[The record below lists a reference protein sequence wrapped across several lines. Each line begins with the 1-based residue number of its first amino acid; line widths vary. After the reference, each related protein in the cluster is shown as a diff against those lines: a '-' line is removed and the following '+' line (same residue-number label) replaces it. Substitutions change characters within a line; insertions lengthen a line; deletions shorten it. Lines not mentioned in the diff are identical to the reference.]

1 MIIKQLQFNLIM
13 KKLFFCL
20 FFSQQLFAQINP
32 DNIKIARDKW
42 GVPHIFAKTDAE
54 VSYGLAWA
62 NAEDDFKTMQLTM
75 LAGKGMVGKLK
86 GKDGASIDYVVALLH
101 CREVVEEQYEKTLS
115 PEYKALIEGYVAGIN
130 AYAAK
135 HPEEILLKGSFPT
148 NTKEYMT
155 SIVLSLSVISGVDG
169 VLQKIFSGKIKN
181 LDDFKTGGSN
191 AFAISSSKTTD
202 GSAYLAINSHQ
213 PLEGPVA
220 WYEAH
225 LCSEQGLNILGGLFP
240 GGPVVFH
247 GVNENLG
254 WAHTVNYQ
262 DKIDVFQLEMNL
274 NNKKQYR
281 FDGNWETLEE
291 KTVKLKVKIG
301 AFILPIKKVALWSKY
316 GATVQTKQGVFSI
329 RLGANQDIRGVE
341 QWYRMDK
348 ARNFSEF
355 YKAMQMTAIPGF
367 NTIYADKH
375 DTIFYVSNG
384 KIPLREQGFDW
395 QNTVQGNTSKTLWTS
410 FHPLKD
416 LPQYVNPASGYLVNT
431 NHTPFNA
438 TGEKDNLQAK
448 DFDPTMGYETKN
460 NNRSIRFQEL
470 ISQYEKLSYED
481 FKRIKYD
488 NQLPE
493 KLQYPIDIEALFQV
507 NSTENADIQSLIE
520 TLKSWNRKADVDS
533 KGAAIFLIALNYFSE
548 KAQEIGN
555 GVSKEESIAALRHV
569 NTYMKQYFGRTDITL
584 GDLQK
589 LVRGNVEKSSWGLP
603 DVITAMHSKP
613 YKDGKLK
620 VMAGESYI
628 ELVKFPKNGLPE
640 IESVTNFGA
649 SGHAD
654 SPHYTDQMDMFLNKQ
669 TKKMTLDKAEV
680 LKTAERV
687 YSPK

>member
-1 MIIKQLQFNLIM
+1 M

-20 FFSQQLFAQINP
+20 FLSQQLFAQINP

-86 GKDGASIDYVVALLH
+86 GKEGASIDYVVALLH

-135 HPEEILLKGSFPT
+135 HPKEILLKGSFPT

-169 VLQKIFSGKIKN
+169 VLQKIFSGKIKT

-262 DKIDVFQLEMNL
+262 DKIDVFQLEMNP

-281 FDGNWETLEE
+281 FDGNWEILEE

-301 AFILPIKKVALWSKY
+301 AFVLPIKKAALWSKY
-316 GATVQTKQGVFSI
+316 GATVQTKQGTFSV
-329 RLGANQDIRGVE
+329 RFGANQDIRGVE

-384 KIPLREQGFDW
+384 KIPLREQGYDW

-438 TGEKDNLQAK
+438 TGVKDNLQAK

-460 NNRSIRFQEL
+460 NNRSTRFQEL
-470 ISQYEKLSYED
+470 ISQYQKLSYED

-493 KLQYPIDIEALFQV
+493 KLHYPIDIETLFQL
-507 NSTENADIQSLIE
+507 NAIENADIQSLIE

-533 KGAAIFLIALNYFSE
+533 RGAAIFLIALNYFSE

-555 GVSKEESIAALRHV
+555 EASKEESIAALQHV

-589 LVRGNVEKSSWGLP
+589 LVRGEVEKPSWGLP

-640 IESVTNFGA
+640 IETVTNFGA

-680 LKTAERV
+680 LRTAERV

>member
-1 MIIKQLQFNLIM
+1 MIIKQLQLNLTM

-20 FFSQQLFAQINP
+20 FLSQQLFAQINP

-86 GKDGASIDYVVALLH
+86 GKEGASIDYVVALLH

-155 SIVLSLSVISGVDG
+155 SIVLSLSVISGVDAI
-169 VLQKIFSGKIKN
+169 LQKIFSGKIKT

-191 AFAISSSKTTD
+191 AFAINSSKTSD

-262 DKIDVFQLEMNL
+262 DKIDVFQLEMNQ

-301 AFILPIKKVALWSKY
+301 AFILPIKKTALWSKY
-316 GATVQTKQGVFSI
+316 GATVQTKQGTFSV
-329 RLGANQDIRGVE
+329 RFGANQDIRGVE

-384 KIPLREQGFDW
+384 KIPLREQGYDW
-395 QNTVQGNTSKTLWTS
+395 QNTVHGNTSKTLWTS

-438 TGEKDNLQAK
+438 TGVKDNLQAK

-470 ISQYEKLSYED
+470 ISKYEKLSYED

-493 KLQYPIDIEALFQV
+493 KLQYPIDIEALFQL
-507 NSTENADIQSLIE
+507 NSTENADIQSLID

-555 GVSKEESIAALRHV
+555 EASKEESISALRHI

-589 LVRGNVEKSSWGLP
+589 LVRGNVEKPSWGLP

-680 LKTAERV
+680 LRTAERI

>member
-20 FFSQQLFAQINP
+20 FFSQQLFAQVNP

-169 VLQKIFSGKIKN
+169 VLQKIFSGKIKT

-254 WAHTVNYQ
+254 WVHTVNYQ
-262 DKIDVFQLEMNL
+262 DKIDIFQLEMNP

-301 AFILPIKKVALWSKY
+301 AFILPIKKAALWSKY
-316 GATVQTKQGVFSI
+316 GATVQTKQGTFSI
-329 RLGANQDIRGVE
+329 RLGANKDIRGVE

-384 KIPLREQGFDW
+384 KIPVREQGYDW
-395 QNTVQGNTSKTLWTS
+395 QNIVQGNTSKTLWTS

-416 LPQYVNPASGYLVNT
+416 LPQYLNPASGYLVNT

-470 ISQYEKLSYED
+470 ISKYEKLSYED

-493 KLQYPIDIEALFQV
+493 KLQYPIEIEALFQL

-548 KAQEIGN
+548 KAQEISN

-569 NTYMKQYFGRTDITL
+569 NTYMKQYFGKTDITL

-589 LVRGNVEKSSWGLP
+589 LVRGNVEKPSWGLP

-613 YKDGKLK
+613 YKYGKLK

-640 IESVTNFGA
+640 IESITNFGA

-680 LKTAERV
+680 LRTAERI

>member
-301 AFILPIKKVALWSKY
+301 AFILPIKKTALWSKY
-316 GATVQTKQGVFSI
+316 GATVQTKQGTFSV
-329 RLGANQDIRGVE
+329 RFGANQDIRGVE

-384 KIPLREQGFDW
+384 KIPLREQGYDW
-395 QNTVQGNTSKTLWTS
+395 QNIVQGNTSKTLWTS

>member
-1 MIIKQLQFNLIM
+1 M
-13 KKLFFCL
+13 KKLLFCL
-20 FFSQQLFAQINP
+20 FLSQQLFAQINP

-169 VLQKIFSGKIKN
+169 VLQKIFSGKIKT

-191 AFAISSSKTTD
+191 AFAISSSKTND

-262 DKIDVFQLEMNL
+262 DKIDVFQLEMNP

-301 AFILPIKKVALWSKY
+301 AFVLPIKKAALWSKY
-316 GATVQTKQGVFSI
+316 GATVQTKQGTFSV
-329 RLGANQDIRGVE
+329 RFGANQDIRGVE

-384 KIPLREQGFDW
+384 KIPLREQGYDW

-416 LPQYVNPASGYLVNT
+416 LPQYINPASGYLVNT

-438 TGEKDNLQAK
+438 TGAKDNLQAK

-460 NNRSIRFQEL
+460 NNRSTRFQEL

-493 KLQYPIDIEALFQV
+493 KLHYPVDLDVLFQL
-507 NSTENADIQSLIE
+507 NSAENTDIQALIE

-548 KAQEIGN
+548 EFNKKGQEIG
-555 GVSKEESIAALRHV
+555 GIISKEESIAALRHV
-569 NTYMKQYFGRTDITL
+569 NTYMKQYFGKTDITL

-589 LVRGNVEKSSWGLP
+589 LVRGDVEKPSWGLP
-603 DVITAMHSKP
+603 DVITAMYSKP
-613 YKDGKLK
+613 HKNGKLK

-680 LKTAERV
+680 LRTAEKV
-687 YSPK
+687 YSPR

>member
-1 MIIKQLQFNLIM
+1 M
-13 KKLFFCL
+13 KKLLFCL
-20 FFSQQLFAQINP
+20 FLSQQLFAQINP

-115 PEYKALIEGYVAGIN
+115 SEYKALIEGYVAGIN

-169 VLQKIFSGKIKN
+169 VLQKIFSGKIKT

-191 AFAISSSKTTD
+191 AFAISSSKTSD

-247 GVNENLG
+247 GVNENLA

-262 DKIDVFQLEMNL
+262 DKIDVFQLEMNP

-301 AFILPIKKVALWSKY
+301 AFVLPIKKAALWSKY
-316 GATVQTKQGVFSI
+316 GATVQTKQGTFSV
-329 RLGANQDIRGVE
+329 RFGANQDIRGVE

-384 KIPLREQGFDW
+384 KIPLREQGYDW
-395 QNTVQGNTSKTLWTS
+395 QNTVQGNTSKTLWTN

-438 TGEKDNLQAK
+438 TGAKDNLQAK

-460 NNRSIRFQEL
+460 NNRSTRFQEL

-493 KLQYPIDIEALFQV
+493 KLHYPVDLDVLFQL
-507 NSTENADIQSLIE
+507 NSAENTDIQALIE
-520 TLKSWNRKADVDS
+520 TLKSWNRKAEVDS
-533 KGAAIFLIALNYFSE
+533 KGAAIFLIALNYFIE
-548 KAQEIGN
+548 EFNRKGQEIG
-555 GVSKEESIAALRHV
+555 GIVSKEESIAALHHV

-589 LVRGNVEKSSWGLP
+589 LVRGVVEKPSWGLP
-603 DVITAMHSKP
+603 DVITAMYSTPH
-613 YKDGKLK
+613 KDGKLK

-680 LKTAERV
+680 LRTAEKV
-687 YSPK
+687 YSPR

>member
-384 KIPLREQGFDW
+384 KIPLREQGYDW
-395 QNTVQGNTSKTLWTS
+395 QNIVQGNTSKTLWTS

>member
-1 MIIKQLQFNLIM
+1 M

-20 FFSQQLFAQINP
+20 FFSQQLFAQVNP

-169 VLQKIFSGKIKN
+169 VLQKIFSGKIKT

-254 WAHTVNYQ
+254 WVHTVNYQ
-262 DKIDVFQLEMNL
+262 DKIDIFQLEMNP

-301 AFILPIKKVALWSKY
+301 AFILPIKKAALWSKY
-316 GATVQTKQGVFSI
+316 GATVQTKQGTFSI
-329 RLGANQDIRGVE
+329 RLGANKDIRGVE

-384 KIPLREQGFDW
+384 KIPVREQGYDW
-395 QNTVQGNTSKTLWTS
+395 QNIVQGNTSKTLWTS

-416 LPQYVNPASGYLVNT
+416 LPQYLNPASGYLVNT

-470 ISQYEKLSYED
+470 ISKYEKLSYED

-493 KLQYPIDIEALFQV
+493 KLQYPIEIEALFQL

-548 KAQEIGN
+548 KAQEISN

-569 NTYMKQYFGRTDITL
+569 NTYMKQYFGKTDITL

-589 LVRGNVEKSSWGLP
+589 LVRGNVEKPSWGLP

-613 YKDGKLK
+613 YKYGKLK

-640 IESVTNFGA
+640 IESITNFGA

-680 LKTAERV
+680 LRTAERI